1 MRTAEEFYPD
11 AERYL
16 FDFKLCTLKKGYA
29 QLDTK
34 QDAWYYGAWANPEKL
49 IVVSYAE
56 GDCTIKYAENEE
68 EFIEEIRSWAKW
80 TDENG
85 WGPAR
90 IDPLCDEGL
99 IKRFKSLGL
108 GNLLH

>member
-1 MRTAEEFYPD
+1 MKTTREFYPD
-11 AERYL
+11 GERYL

-29 QLDTK
+29 QLDTS

-56 GDCTIKYAENEE
+56 GDCCIKQAGSKE
-68 EFIEEIRSWAKW
+68 EFIEEVRNWAEWNK
-80 TDENG
+80 ENG
-85 WGPAR
+85 YSPFG

-108 GNLLH
+108 GDLLH

>member
-1 MRTAEEFYPD
+1 MKTVREFYPD

-34 QDAWYYGAWANPEKL
+34 QDASYFGAWANPEKL
-49 IVVSYAE
+49 VYVSYTE
-56 GDCTIKYAENEE
+56 GDCCIKQAENEE
-68 EFIEEIRSWAKW
+68 EFTEEIRSWAKW

-85 WGPAR
+85 WGPAK

-99 IKRFKSLGL
+99 IERFKSLGL
-108 GNLLH
+108 GDLLH